1 MNELFGAAVD
11 SAFFRA
17 IFDAVPSP
25 ALIVDEDVR
34 IIDFNA
40 AAASQLATAAGAVLR
55 GKSGEVLHC
64 VHSIETSE
72 GCGHSEACKD
82 CIVRNSVA
90 AAFSG
95 SKMARQKSRME
106 IRRDGKVSSV
116 EMLVTA
122 APFTHGGRKLVLLVL
137 EDISELLTLRGLL
150 PICAQCKKIR
160 DDQNYW
166 QRLETY
172 LSEHL
177 SLDFTHGLCPNCA
190 RELFPDYVPPAP
202 SRPA

>member
-1 MNELFGAAVD
+1 MNELFVAAAD
-11 SAFFRA
+11 STFFRA

-25 ALIVDEDVR
+25 SLIVDEDVR
-34 IIDFNA
+34 IIDFNS
-40 AAASQLATAAGAVLR
+40 AAASQLAAEGGTVLR
-55 GKSGEVLHC
+55 RKSGEVLHC

-82 CIVRNSVA
+82 CIVRNSVG

-106 IRRDGKVSSV
+106 ITRNGKTSSI
-116 EMLVTA
+116 EMVVTA
-122 APFTHGGRKLVLLVL
+122 APFTHGGRKLVLLIL

-172 LSEHL
+172 LSDHL
-177 SLDFTHGLCPNCA
+177 SVDFTHGLCPGCA
-190 RELFPDYVPPAP
+190 RELFPDYVLPAK
-202 SRPA
+202 SKPA